1 MGLGTAFVRVPAGE
15 LAVLAASLERA
26 LREGELNE
34 VAGLLRPKAEAVFDG
49 WSRNC
54 WRLPS
59 TLELLSFRYGQ
70 AGAPLGF
77 LRADATQAEWT
88 EHLARLPEAVRPV
101 ASCLDVTLLSA
112 EERAALRAAYDA
124 AEADKWSR
132 MHSAH
137 FAFSPEEL
145 PFLFGP
151 ETAGVD
157 VLVQEGDGEREW
169 RSLGDFAQ
177 ARDANAEPPS
187 VLEDRNA
194 PSREAEAATRAHR
207 AAVEAAV
214 EAAGVAVTGS
224 VKLAVSLVY
233 FSLCAAVPLLAYP
246 TLLPS
251 MLRTGDWGA
260 TAFTLGLLAA
270 IGLLPFALVWR
281 RLGARWRL
289 AIFAVHAAGLATG
302 MARFALSR

>member
-15 LAVLAASLERA
+15 LAALAGSLEHA
-26 LREGELNE
+26 LREGEHNE
-34 VAGLLRPKAEAVFDG
+34 VVGLLRPKAEAVFDG

-59 TLELLSFRYGQ
+59 TLELLSYRYGK

-77 LRADATQAEWT
+77 LRADATQAEWA
-88 EHLARLPEAVRPV
+88 EHLARLPEALRPV

-112 EERAALRAAYDA
+112 DERTALRAAFDA
-124 AEADKWSR
+124 AEVDKWSR
-132 MHSAH
+132 IHSAL

-151 ETAGVD
+151 ETAGID
-157 VLVQEGDGEREW
+157 VLVQEGDGERAW
-169 RSLGDFAQ
+169 RSPQDFAQ
-177 ARDANAEPPS
+177 ARDASAEPPS
-187 VLEDRNA
+187 ALEDRNA
-194 PSREAEAATRAHR
+194 PSREATAAAN
-207 AAVEAAV
+207 AARSAV
-214 EAAGVAVTGS
+214 EAAGDAVTGS
-224 VKLAVSLVY
+224 VKLAVSVVY
-233 FSLCAAVPLLAYP
+233 FALCAAVPLLAYP

-260 TAFTLGLLAA
+260 TAFTLALLAA
-270 IGLLPFALVWR
+270 IGLLPFALVWG

-302 MARFALSR
+302 LARFALSR